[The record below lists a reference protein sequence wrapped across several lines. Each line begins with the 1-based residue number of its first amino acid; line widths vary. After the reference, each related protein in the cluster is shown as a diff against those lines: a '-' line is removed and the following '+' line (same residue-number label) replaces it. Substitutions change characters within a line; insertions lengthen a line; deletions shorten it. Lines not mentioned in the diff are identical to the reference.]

1 MNGSNKN
8 LWMATFYMGI
18 YTLMLDNDFLS
29 EERDVIIQQL
39 SEMQKKNSGMIEEF
53 LQSAMKEI
61 RTFDHVKRYLNKL
74 TEKEIR
80 KLNTY
85 IIDIVNADGVISEP
99 EAVFLQK
106 EWFPYLRETLGDD
119 DNAVL
124 RIITGFTASECTRL
138 LMKTRWT
145 PSEATDNIK
154 NLISATAGATE
165 KKVIMSAIRKAG
177 LYDKMCDELSKLN
190 TMRGGVKWFK
200 GFIAESMQATESTIS
215 GKTTNVLNNNGIADL
230 EYIGKNGH
238 RYYQQVK
245 IGYKPRQI
253 DFAKYKGQT
262 VIVDKGNP
270 YLKQLQL
277 EGKKHGVKVAE
288 GHITN
293 QEAKQLAEQMQME
306 TSITGKL
313 TSSVVSTGVKAGK
326 ITTVSHEAGMRSMR
340 TGAQNGFG
348 FSLGSNLVDVLNG
361 DKTVGDAAKDVVK
374 DTVTASAV
382 NYTVGAAG
390 TAIGST
396 SVGATVM
403 GTVGSVGSA
412 VTGTSVGGAVVG
424 ASSVATA
431 AIGGVGS
438 AAATTVVGAVGAVGS
453 AAGSTAVAATAGTA
467 IGGVVATGIGTA
479 TAGVAVVG
487 AAAVAAAPIV
497 AVGATLGFGFK
508 ILKSIFD

>member
-18 YTLMLDNDFLS
+18 YTSMLDNDFSS

-39 SEMQKKNSGMIEEF
+39 SEMQKKNSEMIEGL
-53 LQSAMKEI
+53 LQSAMKEV
-61 RTFDHVKRYLNKL
+61 RTFANVKRYLNKL

-80 KLNTY
+80 ELNTY

-124 RIITGFTASECTRL
+124 RIITGFTVSECARL

-145 PSEATDNIK
+145 PSEATNNIK

-177 LYDKMCDELSKLN
+177 LYDKMCDGLSKLN
-190 TMRGGVKWFK
+190 TMRVDVKVVK
-200 GFIAESMQATESTIS
+200 GFIAESMQTTESTIS
-215 GKTTNVLNNNGIADL
+215 RKTTNVLNNNGIADL

-238 RYYQQVK
+238 CYYQHVK

-253 DFAKYKGQT
+253 DFAKYKDQI

-277 EGKKHGVKVAE
+277 EGKKHGVKVTE

-306 TSITGKL
+306 TSITGKS

-326 ITTVSHEAGMRSMR
+326 ITTVSHEAGMQSMR

-374 DTVTASAV
+374 DTATASAV

-424 ASSVATA
+424 ASSAATA
-431 AIGGVGS
+431 AIGSVGS
-438 AAATTVVGAVGAVGS
+438 AAATTVVGTVGAVGS
-453 AAGSTAVAATAGTA
+453 AAGSAAVAATAGTA